1 MPSEAGFEMPP
12 AGSNLGLL
20 AARTSRVPAA
30 TCDAVGAGMRSSDPS
45 YCRELNEPFL
55 SAVLPTP
62 LMLSTRSE
70 PSEATA
76 IAEGNQAVGMAPA
89 TDPLPAGLPP
99 VGCRTAMASLPPQAT

>member
-20 AARTSRVPAA
+20 AARISRVPAA
-30 TCDAVGAGMRSSDPS
+30 TCGAVGAGMRSSDPS

-62 LMLSTRSE
+62 LMLSTRNE

-76 IAEGNQAVGMAPA
+76 MAEGNHAVGMAPD
-89 TDPLPAGLPP
+89 TCHLPPGLPAG
-99 VGCRTAMASLPPQAT
+99 GCRTAMALLQIGR